1 MRVEMQAEGS
11 VEDVV
16 RAFTTFGT
24 IVTER
29 GWTVRV
35 ENRGEFAQG
44 GGRFEIE
51 LPIIDDEQNARAAVP
66 ISHRRGSRR
75 RRSVHV
81 RLVRFDGPGGEPNAR
96 GAATRPGSPFGQG

>member
-11 VEDVV
+11 AEDVV

-35 ENRGEFAQG
+35 ENPGEFAQG
-44 GGRFEIE
+44 GGPFEIE
-51 LPIIDDEQNARAAVP
+51 LPIIDDEQNARAAVQSA
-66 ISHRRGSRR
+66 IGE
-75 RRSVHV
+75 V
-81 RLVRFDGPGGEPNAR
+81 PGG
-96 GAATRPGSPFGQG
+96 AAVFAFV

>member
-11 VEDVV
+11 AEDVV

-35 ENRGEFAQG
+35 ENPGEFAQG
-44 GGRFEIE
+44 GGRFELE
-51 LPIIDDEQNARAAVP
+51 LPIIDDEQNARAAVQSA
-66 ISHRRGSRR
+66 IGE
-75 RRSVHV
+75 V
-81 RLVRFDGPGGEPNAR
+81 PGG
-96 GAATRPGSPFGQG
+96 AAVFTFV

>member
-11 VEDVV
+11 AEDVV

-35 ENRGEFAQG
+35 ENPGEFAQG

-51 LPIIDDEQNARAAVP
+51 LPIIDDEQNARAAVQSA
-66 ISHRRGSRR
+66 IGE
-75 RRSVHV
+75 V
-81 RLVRFDGPGGEPNAR
+81 PGG
-96 GAATRPGSPFGQG
+96 AAVFTFV

>member
-1 MRVEMQAEGS
+1 MRVEMQAQGS
-11 VEDVV
+11 AEDVV

-35 ENRGEFAQG
+35 ENPGEFAQG

-51 LPIIDDEQNARAAVP
+51 LPIIDDEQNARAAVQSA
-66 ISHRRGSRR
+66 IGE
-75 RRSVHV
+75 V
-81 RLVRFDGPGGEPNAR
+81 PGG
-96 GAATRPGSPFGQG
+96 AAVFTFV

>member
-11 VEDVV
+11 AEDVV

-24 IVTER
+24 IVSER

-35 ENRGEFAQG
+35 ENPGEFAQG

-51 LPIIDDEQNARAAVP
+51 LPIIDDEQNARAAVQSA
-66 ISHRRGSRR
+66 IGE
-75 RRSVHV
+75 V
-81 RLVRFDGPGGEPNAR
+81 PGG
-96 GAATRPGSPFGQG
+96 AAVFTFV